1 MKKCGHSG
9 VSTGDMRERVA
20 LQNPSMTR
28 TPSGSPRLGWTT
40 AATVYAQVH
49 GVSGRELIM
58 AMQSNTLVTH
68 KVTIRFRDDVNG
80 ETRMLWRGKVL
91 EVVAALPRENR
102 TFLQCM
108 VREVVEGL

>member
-1 MKKCGHSG
+1 MKKCSHCYDAGS
-9 VSTGDMRERVA
+9 MNERVT

-28 TPSGSPRLGWTT
+28 TPSGSPRLGWST
-40 AATVYAQVH
+40 AATVWAEVH

-58 AMQSNTLVTH
+58 AMQTNNLVSH

-91 EVVAALPRENR
+91 EVVAALPRNDR
-102 TFLQCM
+102 TYLECM